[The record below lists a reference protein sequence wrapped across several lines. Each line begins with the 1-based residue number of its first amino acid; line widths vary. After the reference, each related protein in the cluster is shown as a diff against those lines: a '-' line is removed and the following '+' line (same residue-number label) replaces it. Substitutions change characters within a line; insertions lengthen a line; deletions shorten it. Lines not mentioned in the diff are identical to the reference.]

1 MKCPNCASVTHIIYL
16 RRQQTI
22 LDSKGL
28 FFMGTYLCR
37 KRTTE
42 LECQGDEEGLDKSDI
57 SPPYGRESQIQ
68 VTTDTPSSLDHKSL
82 IDISN
87 SINKDGLTLKH
98 LSNKPTLVLEPY
110 MDYVAYL

>member
-1 MKCPNCASVTHIIYL
+1 
-16 RRQQTI
+16 
-22 LDSKGL
+22 
-28 FFMGTYLCR
+28 MGTYLCR